1 MSVIYKGQII
11 DTNLSRS
18 AMGGTEQMRARLAN
32 TVDAD
37 LLKNVAIHLARVRQT
52 YGDVPN
58 VFWAHDTA
66 EDPENRI
73 LENEGWKHFKVF
85 VFVSC
90 WQRDAYINRFGIP
103 YSKCRVI
110 ENAIE
115 PTSASLEKND
125 EQIRLIYH
133 TTPHR
138 GLELL
143 YPVFDALTKNDMLK
157 DSLHL
162 DVFSSFAVYG
172 WESRDKHYSS
182 LFESLNKHPNI
193 TYHGA
198 QSNAVVRDYLSR
210 AHYFPYPCIWQETS
224 CIALIEAIE
233 HGVVA
238 IHPNLAALP
247 ETAGQNTY
255 MYDYTENPTEHANR
269 FYRTMF
275 SVLIHDLRT
284 HKAINSNPKHNINTF
299 TNKWT
304 TLLKEIQ

>member
-1 MSVIYKGQII
+1 
-11 DTNLSRS
+11 
-18 AMGGTEQMRARLAN
+18 MRARLIN

-37 LLKNVAIHLARVRQT
+37 LLKNAAIHLARVRQT
-52 YGDVPN
+52 YDDVPN
-58 VFWAHDTA
+58 VFWAHDLS
-66 EDPENRI
+66 EDSENRI
-73 LENEGWKHFKVF
+73 LENEGWKQFKVF

-103 YSKCRVI
+103 YAMCRVI

-115 PTSASLEKND
+115 PASAPLEKND

-143 YPVFDALTKNDMLK
+143 YPVFDALSKNDLLK
-157 DSLHL
+157 GRLHL

-172 WESRDKHYSS
+172 WNSRDKQYSS
-182 LFESLNKHPNI
+182 LFESLDKHPNI

-198 QSNAVVRDYLSR
+198 QPNSIVRDYLSR
-210 AHYFPYPCIWQETS
+210 AHYFPYPCIWKETS

-255 MYDYTENPTEHANR
+255 MYDYTENPSEHANR
-269 FYRTMF
+269 FYRTVL

-284 HKAINSNPKHNINTF
+284 HKAINSNPKHNINAF